1 MTHPARYSITYTGT
15 GIMRL
20 PRAGIFQTGT
30 RAVVDET
37 IARIAVAH
45 GCFMVV
51 PLADAVPLA
60 IVPEATPVPAPLP
73 PVVAAVPA
81 PAPQAAP
88 ARRTQRRSAVHSV
101 GGNGSR

>member
-1 MTHPARYSITYTGT
+1 MTYAARYAITYTGS

-45 GCFMVV
+45 GSFAVV
-51 PLADAVPLA
+51 PLDAAEPLA
-60 IVPEATPVPAPLP
+60 PPVEAPSAPPPATPPIIAA
-73 PVVAAVPA
+73 AAVDRTRRPTRKS
-81 PAPQAAP
+81 AAVRIP
-88 ARRTQRRSAVHSV
+88 E
-101 GGNGSR
+101 